1 MGIPFLKKKPPPPP
15 PIQIPQHSLNVILVG
30 DLGVG
35 KTSII
40 RRLLFDAFYENYDDY
55 QDIIGKELKKT
66 YSLPEMNLEI
76 TFFDTEKKERYSS
89 ITPTIYEVV
98 HVFIFAY
105 DTTSQPSFEGMKV
118 WQKTVSKTFS
128 YNDSNPSRI
137 LYCVGTKCDKASER
151 AVPLT
156 TVTQWTSSQNL
167 PYYECSSFSGTTVN
181 EMFDSILRDLV
192 KAIQENRLTTT
203 TD

>member
-1 MGIPFLKKKPPPPP
+1 MVVSEAVVSTQSTGGETLNALQHMGIPFLKKKPPPPP

-76 TFFDTEKKERYSS
+76 TFFDTEKKERCPLFCITLTVIRYSS

-118 WQKTVSKTFS
+118 
-128 YNDSNPSRI
+128 
-137 LYCVGTKCDKASER
+137 
-151 AVPLT
+151 
-156 TVTQWTSSQNL
+156 
-167 PYYECSSFSGTTVN
+167 
-181 EMFDSILRDLV
+181 LRG
-192 KAIQENRLTTT
+192 N
-203 TD
+203 